1 MTEPSLSTLARG
13 LLPLVGTARSRVQ
26 RLRAERHAAVGV
38 SSFGPVDLMDEV
50 LRDTWPRLVGR
61 VDDAWWRRVLDAVEH
76 AYVAPDFLKKPA
88 LQQWLRIDAV
98 QEGFVAMAKANI
110 RGAADDEQ
118 GIRNRL
124 AACYADVTGEA
135 EHFAG
140 QPTDVVLA
148 VLIAGYIAAIPGSER
163 ATAGMIQQ
171 VDKGVQRIEAKLDDA
186 ARWPRPDP
194 LVQRLHEEKAQSELS
209 DILTHRIFDSGQA
222 TERIQELHRQME
234 NGGELAGATDA
245 LKNRVRYWT
254 ARLCATTTESL
265 ATAQR
270 IREDLSEGQ
279 TEESLLVVD
288 AWIAATSGDGDKA
301 MRLIRDVDD
310 PDGRSVFFSLLVQF
324 RSAAEA
330 LAWSTDMDPTD
341 LPTHFTYAGWR
352 NWAVHMADAGRW
364 KDAARRLRE
373 VERHL
378 GWEPDVALVEGV
390 INAAILLPEE
400 RRRGV
405 FNSAPLYPGVGP
417 SVDAAAEQ
425 HRERA
430 AACFEYVAT
439 NLGAWAN
446 KDWSTTVNNW
456 RLWLRLMSP
465 VPAEAHGARDEI
477 QDRMKE
483 GLYAVGHIAFAWAFG
498 IEFDDDALRTHL
510 QQSKHLGGM
519 SNAEVVAEC
528 LLNERTMKVGEF
540 AGYVELHMERLNRV
554 LPESTT
560 TAMLFDA
567 LLKDAQTER
576 ARELISTRGSRLG
589 PSVVVRMKAALDEQ
603 EGADPRV
610 QLEELYCKSRSLV
623 DLQNLITHLKKV
635 DDRAALGERLRELFE
650 LDRTIGNAFELVI
663 FLSQRPA
670 DHTALLTFLGE
681 YPNLTEQDEDIRA
694 ARAWALF
701 HAGQLSEARAI
712 NERLLTGR
720 ENVNDLMLDVHL
732 AIAAGDWDRLPGVVE
747 REWPRRQKLGS
758 EVLMMLARVACQ
770 QGQPPERALELAAL
784 AAAKAPEDPR
794 VLASAYGLHFELG
807 CDDQADLEWLV
818 HAVEHSS
825 EEEGPIWTSDLK
837 ELVDQRLPAMRERNE
852 RITHLL
858 FKGVV
863 PIGIAAGTL
872 NLPLS
877 RVLLDRRRDGSK
889 RPVIPILSGVRRPV
903 SLEGHW
909 TVGLDLTSILVLGHV
924 GLLETTVNALY
935 HVNITHDTMATLY
948 AERAAVRFHQPAQV
962 RQARQIRRLF
972 DRNRIK
978 VVEDSFVSNTAAVEE
993 FGIELATLL
1002 EACRRESGVVICV
1015 EPLHKALSL
1024 MEQLADTSAYEDL
1037 IFSPADLCAVARRQ
1051 GIVDAETYKRAKGFL
1066 ASQNQ
1071 EPRPCLPDSMLNR
1084 SVYVDEL
1091 ALSYLQSA
1099 QVLDLIAS
1107 RGVDIRVHP
1116 NVRDIANALVEEGDA
1131 GDDLANEVERLVAV
1145 LRRGMEFGAVSL
1157 LPQMS
1162 DRHEMKHGRVASAGS
1177 LEDLVL
1183 AAERC
1188 QALCVDDR
1196 YMNSHPAC
1204 TGPTGEN
1211 VPVVCV
1217 LDLLRYLRS
1226 RNVISDEECWAA
1238 RHKLREA
1245 GFVFVPIEADELRHW
1260 LEDADID
1267 AGEVVESAELRTIR
1281 QTINAVESNWLAD
1294 ERELGA
1300 LSDAMQLVNAQVI
1313 RELWADP
1320 SVDDKVAEALCTWV
1334 WCHLAATTY
1343 LFGRSELGGHDE
1355 GNRKSIVQRIALL
1368 FLPSMMHSAERRAAY
1383 RTWVGRC
1390 VVDRQRPANADL
1402 IEEALL
1408 KALSMISSVD
1418 EHRKLVGMVFL
1429 DCLPVALKNEVVRMD
1444 PALASDCGLEFSSVI
1459 RLGGESGKVQLAE
1472 TELVAAAI
1480 AVLEGSVSAQV
1491 VDRSGVQTTVERA
1504 DDGETINVKWSGHS
1518 VPIPPLGLLC
1528 QDSAVRQ
1535 RTLKDIVN
1543 SLGPT
1548 ARLPSRLL
1556 EQVAVR
1562 SPSRDEMSLVFNELS
1577 SSVVPLQGRLAQKI
1591 AHRKLPA
1598 LDEVVPPTLEYWE
1611 RFCGPR
1617 PVSLDAETWLR
1628 DRLIPY
1634 RRELLERD
1642 LAGGLSICCSGALRD
1657 DLSPGAWLIDFDD
1670 DVVWD
1675 VLQMVET
1682 HGNPIALLGALD
1694 VALYR
1699 VRGERFREFA
1709 ANVVATLLDDSMGVD
1724 GCDIYKLFE
1733 VLCEFEM
1740 NLLNAIEGAAS
1751 CPGYWR
1757 RMCAWMQAGLV
1768 TQMLIRSAMALDV
1781 DVIEKWCVANAG
1793 WEGPLRR
1800 LADIRDEPLVLG
1812 GVMGAQ
1818 SLRHEVLRRLRVLKQ
1833 RHEEAGCEVP
1843 MSKEIESALARS
1855 DGAAERR
1862 GYTLPGPCELHLRPQ
1877 EPMPEERAT
1886 VVSAIWRDEDF
1897 PKALG
1902 ILAWSSQQW
1911 VVEAPHLAQISK
1923 ALREIAEKAGEAE
1936 FEDVLPQLHL
1946 ASIVAAAGRNE
1957 RVADGVAAV
1966 VRRLAPRVSH
1976 AKDVEQMVVL
1986 LLRAAA
1992 AYGVVD
1998 DWMDWLEGKF
2008 VELARALPSQPS
2020 DCLNGFVVLLQRL
2033 EVVLPVECWFHLGAK
2048 RVTAA
2053 RR

>member
-1 MTEPSLSTLARG
+1 MTEPSLSILAKG
-13 LLPLVGTARSRVQ
+13 LLPLVGTARGRFQ

-38 SSFGPVDLMDEV
+38 SSGPVDLMDEI
-50 LRDTWPRLVGR
+50 LRDTWTRLAGR
-61 VDDAWWRRVLDAVEH
+61 VDDAWWRQVLNAVEH

-88 LQQWLRIDAV
+88 LQQWLCIDAV

-118 GIRNRL
+118 DIRNRL
-124 AACYADVTGEA
+124 GAYYADMTGEA
-135 EHFAG
+135 EHFAE
-140 QPTDVVLA
+140 QPTDAVLA
-148 VLIAGYIAAIPGSER
+148 VLIAGYITAIPSSER

-171 VDKGVQRIEAKLDDA
+171 VDKGVQRLEAKLDDA

-194 LVQRLHEEKAQSELS
+194 LVQRVHEEKAQSELS
-209 DILTHRIFDSGQA
+209 DILTHRMFDSGQA
-222 TERIQELHRQME
+222 TERVQELHRQME
-234 NGGELAGATDA
+234 DGGELAGAKDA

-288 AWIAATSGDGDKA
+288 AWIAATSGDGDEA

-310 PDGRSVFFSLLVQF
+310 PDSRSVFFSLLVQF
-324 RSAAEA
+324 RGAAEA

-341 LPTHFTYAGWR
+341 LPTHFTSAGWR
-352 NWAVHMADAGRW
+352 NWAVHVADAGRW
-364 KDAARRLRE
+364 KDAARGLRE

-378 GWEPDVALVEGV
+378 GWEPGVALVEGV
-390 INAAILLPEE
+390 VNAAFLLPEE
-400 RRRGV
+400 CRRGV
-405 FNSAPLYPGVGP
+405 FDSVPLYPGVGP
-417 SVDAAAEQ
+417 SVDATAEQ

-446 KDWSTTVNNW
+446 KDWSATVNNW

-465 VPAEAHGARDEI
+465 VPAEARGARDEI

-498 IEFDDDALRTHL
+498 IEFDDDALRAHL
-510 QQSKHLGGM
+510 RQNKHLGGM
-519 SNAEVVAEC
+519 SDAEVVAEC

-560 TAMLFDA
+560 TVMLFDA

-576 ARELISTRGSRLG
+576 ARELISTRGSCLD

-603 EGADPRV
+603 EGAGPRV

-635 DDRAALGERLRELFE
+635 DDRAALGERLRELFD
-650 LDRTIGNAFELVI
+650 LDQSIHSAYELVA
-663 FLSQRPA
+663 FLSQRVA
-670 DHTALLTFLGE
+670 DHAALLGFLGE
-681 YPNLTEQDEDIRA
+681 YPNLVEQNEDLCA
-694 ARAWALF
+694 AHAWALF
-701 HAGQLSEARAI
+701 RAGRLSEARAI
-712 NERLLTGR
+712 NEKLLSSR
-720 ENVNDLMLDVHL
+720 ENVNDLMLDVYL
-732 AIAAGDWDRLPGVVE
+732 AITAGDWDRLPGIVE
-747 REWPRRQKLGS
+747 REWPRRQKLLS

-770 QGQPPERALELAAL
+770 PGQPPERALELAAL
-784 AAAKAPEDPR
+784 AAAKAPEDPS
-794 VLASAYGLHFELG
+794 VLTSAYGLHFELG
-807 CDDQADLEWLV
+807 CDDQADPEWLA
-818 HAVEHSS
+818 HAVKHSS
-825 EEEGPIWTSDLK
+825 EEEGPVWISELK
-837 ELVDQRLPAMRERNE
+837 ELVDQRLPAMREHNE
-852 RITHLL
+852 RIMHLL
-858 FKGVV
+858 FKGAV

-877 RVLLDRRRDGSK
+877 RVLLDRRRDGSE

-903 SLEGHW
+903 SLEDHW

-924 GLLETTVNALY
+924 GLLETTIGALG
-935 HVNITHDTMATLY
+935 HVKVTHDVMAKLY
-948 AERAAVRFHQPAQV
+948 AERAAVRFHQPARV
-962 RQARQIRRLF
+962 RQAREIRRLL
-972 DRNRIK
+972 DRHRIK
-978 VVEDSFVSNTAAVEE
+978 VVEDAFVSNTAAVEE

-1002 EACRRESGVVICV
+1002 DACRRESGVMICV
-1015 EPLHKALSL
+1015 EPLHKARSL
-1024 MEQLADTSAYEDL
+1024 MEQLADTSAYDDL
-1037 IFSPADLCAVARRQ
+1037 IFSPADLCAVARKQ
-1051 GIVDAETYKRAKGFL
+1051 GLVNAETYKRATGFL

-1071 EPRPCLPDSMLNR
+1071 EARPCLPDSMLNGP
-1084 SVYVDEL
+1084 VYVDEL

-1099 QVLDLIAS
+1099 QILDVIAS
-1107 RGVDIRVHP
+1107 GGVDIRVHP

-1131 GDDLANEVERLVAV
+1131 GDDLANKVERLVAL
-1145 LRRGMEFGAVSL
+1145 LRKGMECGAVSL
-1157 LPQMS
+1157 LPQVS
-1162 DRHEMKHGRVASAGS
+1162 DGREMKHGRVASVDS
-1177 LEDLVL
+1177 LEGLVL
-1183 AAERC
+1183 VAERC
-1188 QALCVDDR
+1188 EALCVDDR
-1196 YMNSHPAC
+1196 YMNSYPAC
-1204 TGPTGEN
+1204 TAPTGAN

-1245 GFVFVPIEADELRHW
+1245 GFVFVPIDADELRHW
-1260 LEDADID
+1260 LEDADMA

-1281 QTINAVESNWLAD
+1281 QTVNAVESNWLAD

-1300 LSDAMQLVNAQVI
+1300 LSDAMQLVNAQVT
-1313 RELWADP
+1313 RELWANP
-1320 SVDDKVAEALCTWV
+1320 SIDDKVAEALCTWV

-1343 LFGRSELGGHDE
+1343 LFGRSEQGGHGE
-1355 GNRKSIVQRIALL
+1355 GDRNSIVRRIALV
-1368 FLPSMMHSAERRAAY
+1368 FLPPMMRSAERRVAY
-1383 RTWVGRC
+1383 GEWVGRC

-1408 KALSMISSVD
+1408 MAQSMISSVE
-1418 EHRKLVGMVFL
+1418 EHRELVGKVFL
-1429 DCLPVALKNEVVRMD
+1429 DCLPVALRDELARMD
-1444 PALASDCGLEFSSVI
+1444 PAFASDCGLQCSSVI
-1459 RLGGESGKVQLAE
+1459 GIGDESGEVQLAE
-1472 TELVAAAI
+1472 TELVAAAS
-1480 AVLEGSVSAQV
+1480 AVLKGSASAQV
-1491 VDRSGVQTTVERA
+1491 VGLSGVQTTVERV
-1504 DDGETINVKWSGHS
+1504 DDGETLCVNWSGHR
-1518 VPIPPLGLLC
+1518 VPIPALGLLF

-1535 RTLKDIVN
+1535 RTLKHIIN

-1577 SSVVPLQGRLAQKI
+1577 NGVAPLQGRLAQKVV
-1591 AHRKLPA
+1591 HGKFPA
-1598 LDEVVPPTLEYWE
+1598 LDEVVPLTLEYWE

-1617 PVSLDAETWLR
+1617 PDSLDAEAWLR
-1628 DRLIPY
+1628 ERLIPY
-1634 RRELLERD
+1634 RRELLKRD

-1657 DLSPGAWLIDFDD
+1657 DLSPGVWLIGFDD
-1670 DVVWD
+1670 DAVWD
-1675 VLQMVET
+1675 ALQMVEA

-1724 GCDIYKLFE
+1724 GCDIYRLFE
-1733 VLCEFEM
+1733 ILCEFEM
-1740 NLLNAIEGAAS
+1740 NSLAAIEGAAS
-1751 CPGYWR
+1751 CPGHWR

-1768 TQMLIRSAMALDV
+1768 AQVLVGPAMALDV
-1781 DVIEKWCVANAG
+1781 DALEKWCVANTV

-1800 LADIRDEPLVLG
+1800 LTDVRDEPLVLG
-1812 GVMGAQ
+1812 GVIGAQ
-1818 SLRHEVLRRLRVLKQ
+1818 SLRHEVLRRLWLLKQ

-1843 MSKEIESALARS
+1843 MSEGIESALARS
-1855 DGAAERR
+1855 DGAAARR

-1877 EPMPEERAT
+1877 EPMPDERAA

-1911 VVEAPHLAQISK
+1911 VVEASHLVQISK

-1936 FEDVLPQLHL
+1936 FEDVLSQLHL
-1946 ASIVAAAGRNE
+1946 ASIVAAAARDE

-1976 AKDVEQMVVL
+1976 AKDVKQMVVL

-1992 AYGVVD
+1992 ACGVVD
-1998 DWMDWLEGKF
+1998 DWTDWLEGKF

-2020 DCLNGFVVLLQRL
+2020 DCLNGFVALLRGL

-2048 RVTAA
+2048 RVAA
-2053 RR
+2053 TRR